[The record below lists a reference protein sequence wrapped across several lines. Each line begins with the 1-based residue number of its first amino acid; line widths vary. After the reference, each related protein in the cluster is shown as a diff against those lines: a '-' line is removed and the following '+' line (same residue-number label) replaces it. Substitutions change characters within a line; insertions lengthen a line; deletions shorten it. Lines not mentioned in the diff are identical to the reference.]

1 MGDLDS
7 INDKRNDLASAL
19 AAPYI
24 KALET
29 VGIGPSLLAR
39 VRKEG
44 LTANKVVQR
53 TIEGPCD
60 VQATKYTK
68 VIAVSDKH
76 TVLEST
82 YPDHA
87 LRRQTARD
95 IEVLMGFANETAII
109 EHQGNVAMTF
119 YPPQP
124 TTIEAWERE
133 YQRMASSKAQRITD
147 TNGEGTH
154 KEE

>member
-1 MGDLDS
+1 
-7 INDKRNDLASAL
+7 
-19 AAPYI
+19 
-24 KALET
+24 
-29 VGIGPSLLAR
+29 
-39 VRKEG
+39 
-44 LTANKVVQR
+44 
-53 TIEGPCD
+53 
-60 VQATKYTK
+60 
-68 VIAVSDKH
+68 
-76 TVLEST
+76 
-82 YPDHA
+82 
-87 LRRQTARD
+87 
-95 IEVLMGFANETAII
+95 MGFANETAII